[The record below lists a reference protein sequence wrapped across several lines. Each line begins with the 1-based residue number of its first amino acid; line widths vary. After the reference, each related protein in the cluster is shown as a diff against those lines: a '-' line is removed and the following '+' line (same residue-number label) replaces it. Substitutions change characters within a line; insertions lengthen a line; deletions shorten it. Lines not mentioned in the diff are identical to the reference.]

1 MNSFILPNESFPLP
15 SKVLDSLWISN
26 SSPTFHGSVSMVNF
40 DDTRGTKTKERSF
53 FPSLDKEE
61 NTNEDYEVSFHQ
73 PEKKR
78 RLLPKQV
85 QFLEKSFEVENKLEP
100 ERKIQLAKETGLQP
114 RQVAIWFQNRR
125 ARYKSK
131 QLEKDYDVLKASFDK
146 LKDEYDSL
154 FKENDNLRNEVHLLK
169 EKLFNREQNSEEKEP
184 ISPLNTEA
192 QNPTNNMQNLTMMVC
207 KQEDASSAKSD
218 ILDSDSPCY
227 ADGNYTSFLEPSD
240 SSHAFETETSDFSQE
255 DDSLSRTLLSSLCF
269 PKLEDD
275 LPVNSCHLSF
285 QIEDQSWFC
294 HY

>member
-1 MNSFILPNESFPLP
+1 
-15 SKVLDSLWISN
+15 
-26 SSPTFHGSVSMVNF
+26 MVNF

-154 FKENDNLRNEVHLLK
+154 FKENDNLRNEVL
-169 EKLFNREQNSEEKEP
+169 
-184 ISPLNTEA
+184 
-192 QNPTNNMQNLTMMVC
+192 
-207 KQEDASSAKSD
+207 
-218 ILDSDSPCY
+218 
-227 ADGNYTSFLEPSD
+227 YTSSHLTLFEYFKIILFLASLWNVENYSFFLWTNQSD
-240 SSHAFETETSDFSQE
+240 KGLNFIQSMIARPLYHSQ
-255 DDSLSRTLLSSLCF
+255 
-269 PKLEDD
+269 
-275 LPVNSCHLSF
+275 
-285 QIEDQSWFC
+285 
-294 HY
+294 

>member
-1 MNSFILPNESFPLP
+1 M
-15 SKVLDSLWISN
+15 
-26 SSPTFHGSVSMVNF
+26 
-40 DDTRGTKTKERSF
+40 
-53 FPSLDKEE
+53 
-61 NTNEDYEVSFHQ
+61 
-73 PEKKR
+73 
-78 RLLPKQV
+78 
-85 QFLEKSFEVENKLEP
+85 
-100 ERKIQLAKETGLQP
+100 
-114 RQVAIWFQNRR
+114 
-125 ARYKSK
+125 
-131 QLEKDYDVLKASFDK
+131 
-146 LKDEYDSL
+146 
-154 FKENDNLRNEVHLLK
+154 LK
-169 EKLFNREQNSEEKEP
+169 EKLFDRVNGEQNSEQKEP

-275 LPVNSCHLSF
+275 LPVNSCNLSF